1 MVIDFHFLNGQNKFY
16 HTDCF
21 NTVYKTGVI
30 LFSIFRDLEYA
41 LLIIHEEDTFI
52 IKEKIT

>member
-1 MVIDFHFLNGQNKFY
+1 MVIDFHSLNGQNKFY
-16 HTDCF
+16 DTDCF